1 MKFYTAD
8 EHYGHRRIIDFCK
21 RPFADI
27 VEMREFLIKAHN
39 AKVGKGDLTYHIGD
53 MFWHDM
59 AVDEAL
65 YIMGRLNGQHKFVYG
80 NHDEMMERSPE
91 VRSKFLEMD
100 AAIFVHR
107 SNFCPAIYLHHY
119 ACRVWRDSHKGSYHL
134 YGHSH
139 AALPEANTLSFDCG
153 VDSRPDY
160 APWSEEEIVAK
171 MKAKKAAGAKDEMTV
186 EIENNPWN
194 KAEGAEA
201 PYPLLEMPKVP
212 EAVWNALKEANM
224 AVEVATGSK
233 WSPININGRCV

>member
-1 MKFYTAD
+1 MKFYTSD
-8 EHYGHRRIIDFCK
+8 EHYGHRNILKFCN

-27 VEMREFLIKAHN
+27 FEMREFLIKAHN
-39 AKVGKGDLTYHIGD
+39 AKVSKGDLTYHLGD
-53 MFWHDM
+53 MFWQDM

-65 YIMGRLNGQHKFVYG
+65 YIMSRLNGQHKFVYG

-107 SNFCPAIYLHHY
+107 SDFCPAIYLHHY

-139 AALPEANTLSFDCG
+139 AALPEENTLSFDCG
-153 VDSRPDY
+153 VDTRPDF
-160 APWSEEEIVAK
+160 APYSETEVVEK
-171 MKAKKAAGAKDEMTV
+171 MKRKAANGAQDPLAKQ
-186 EIENNPWN
+186 ILAQPWD
-194 KAEGAEA
+194 KAPGAQA

-212 EAVWNALKEANM
+212 EAVWDALKEAKL
-224 AVEVATGSK
+224 AIDIETGGP
-233 WSPININGRCV
+233 WRGTEINGRCV